1 MDKTKKVIQEKID
14 EDKWGMPI
22 YQYRLIS
29 DMWVDEILDQ
39 EEVDEYKDL
48 YHMIIKAEMDN
59 RGY

>member
-1 MDKTKKVIQEKID
+1 MDKIKKVIQEKID